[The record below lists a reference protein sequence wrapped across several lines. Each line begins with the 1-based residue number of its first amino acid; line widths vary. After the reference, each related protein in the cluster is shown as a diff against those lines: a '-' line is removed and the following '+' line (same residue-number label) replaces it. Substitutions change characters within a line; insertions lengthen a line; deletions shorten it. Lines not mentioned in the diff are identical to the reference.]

1 MRRII
6 ILFTAVLL
14 ALAMTAGTAA
24 ASLCVV
30 PGNASA
36 SSDAIHGG
44 TLIAEAPVG
53 PEDFVERGSS
63 LANPAGKLAAWE
75 AHFNSPVVE
84 GPICDQGD

>member
-30 PGNASA
+30 PGHASDA
-36 SSDAIHGG
+36 SEAIHGS

-63 LANPAGKLAAWE
+63 LDNPAGKMAAWE
-75 AHFNSPVVE
+75 AHFNSPVIE
-84 GPICDQGD
+84 GPSC